1 MRTRD
6 YNNPKRLA
14 ILQVLRENPSMGL
27 RTIAKVT
34 GQSVTNVLHHVRALE
49 ADGIFI
55 RTPQRPGRRAQGT
68 DKKKSDSGRKGR
80 GANAFVPRVKTVKDT
95 GIEARIE
102 EIVRRAWALEAKI
115 PGYDVVNHEKRRLRL
130 GKAVKV
136 G

>member
-14 ILQVLRENPSMGL
+14 ILRVLREDPTLGL
-27 RTIAKVT
+27 RTISKMT

-49 ADGIFI
+49 ADGII
-55 RTPQRPGRRAQGT
+55 LRTPQRPGRRAAVT
-68 DKKKSDSGRKGR
+68 DKKRSDSGRKGR
-80 GANAFVPRVKTVKDT
+80 GANAFVPRVQPAKDT
-95 GIEARIE
+95 GLEARIN
-102 EIVRRAWALEAKI
+102 EIVRRAKALEAQS